1 MLVMFTAQFEWNEN
15 IQKTFKFCAV
25 TQEEFDFVSLFL
37 LCYGEDLRELYE
49 GRYDELTD
57 IPNIE
62 TIHFKLKILSA
73 ALTAFGLQR
82 NEQLDKYED
91 FELIHLLVDYFKSIT
106 KWDIVD
112 KKTGLTAF
120 LRNYSTKNLSNKIII
135 TEMDVNCLIQKEYPE
150 GAYVDK
156 DGIVQAAVERNRQYM
171 LNKAKWKTE
180 LLKEKGLY
188 GRK

>member
-15 IQKTFKFCAV
+15 VQKTFKFCAV

-37 LCYGEDLRELYE
+37 LCYGKDLRELYE
-49 GRYDELTD
+49 GRYDELAD

-120 LRNYSTKNLSNKIII
+120 LKNYSTKNLSNKIII
-135 TEMDVNCLIQKEYPE
+135 TEMDVKCLIQKEYPE

>member
-25 TQEEFDFVSLFL
+25 TQEEFDFVSIFL
-37 LCYGEDLRELYE
+37 LCYGKDLRELYE

-73 ALTAFGLQR
+73 ALAAFGLQR

-135 TEMDVNCLIQKEYPE
+135 TEMDVKCLIQKEYPE

>member
-1 MLVMFTAQFEWNEN
+1 MLVMFTAQFEWNGD

-37 LCYGEDLRELYE
+37 LCYEKDLRELYE
-49 GRYDELTD
+49 GRYDELAD
-57 IPNIE
+57 ILNIE

-73 ALTAFGLQR
+73 ALAAFGLKR

-91 FELIHLLVDYFKSIT
+91 FELIHLLIDYFKSIT

-120 LRNYSTKNLSNKIII
+120 LRNYSTKNLSNKAII
-135 TEMDVNCLIQKEYPE
+135 TEMDVNRIIQKEYPE

-180 LLKEKGLY
+180 LLKEKGL
-188 GRK
+188 

>member
-1 MLVMFTAQFEWNEN
+1 M
-15 IQKTFKFCAV
+15 C
-25 TQEEFDFVSLFL
+25 
-37 LCYGEDLRELYE
+37 
-49 GRYDELTD
+49 
-57 IPNIE
+57 
-62 TIHFKLKILSA
+62 A
-73 ALTAFGLQR
+73 ALISLATSFLRGGYSNLNAITMHDFQTINDIVSTAVKNSSYVTVIISSCVFIL
-82 NEQLDKYED
+82 YT
-91 FELIHLLVDYFKSIT
+91 LIIKVVDYFKSIT

-120 LRNYSTKNLSNKIII
+120 LRNYSTKDLSNKAII
-135 TEMDVNCLIQKEYPE
+135 TEIDVNRIIQKEYPE

>member
-1 MLVMFTAQFEWNEN
+1 MLVMFTAQFEWNGN
-15 IQKTFKFCAV
+15 VQKTFKFCAV

-37 LCYGEDLRELYE
+37 LCYGKDLRELYE
-49 GRYDELTD
+49 GRYDELAD

-73 ALTAFGLQR
+73 AFTAFGLQR

-112 KKTGLTAF
+112 KKTGLTAS
-120 LRNYSTKNLSNKIII
+120 LRNYSTKNLSNKAII
-135 TEMDVNCLIQKEYPE
+135 TEMDVNRIVQKEYPK
-150 GAYVDK
+150 GAYIDK

-180 LLKEKGLY
+180 LLKEKGL
-188 GRK
+188 